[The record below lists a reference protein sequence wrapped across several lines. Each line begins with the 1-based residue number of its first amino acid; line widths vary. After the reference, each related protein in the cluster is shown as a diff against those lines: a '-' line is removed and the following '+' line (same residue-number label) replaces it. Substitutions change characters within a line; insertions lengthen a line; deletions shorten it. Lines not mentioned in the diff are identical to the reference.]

1 MSWLNKVSLSSES
14 VSLLPIK
21 MAHKHDL
28 YEASL
33 DGDLSSLWF
42 TSVPKKDSVS
52 DYIEQAMNQ
61 EAMGQALVFVVV
73 DNKSKKIIGSTRLCN
88 ADVSNKRIEIGYTW
102 YAKSYQR
109 TSVNTECKLLLLT
122 HAFEQLKCIAVVF
135 QTHWHNQKSR
145 TAIARLGAK
154 QEGVIRNHKIEAD
167 GAYRD
172 SVIFS
177 IIENEWPSVKKSLHY
192 KLSIY
197 KS

>member
-1 MSWLNKVSLSSES
+1 MSWLNTVTLSSES
-14 VSLLPIK
+14 ISLLPMK

-42 TSVPKKDSVS
+42 TSVPKKESVS
-52 DYIEQAMNQ
+52 NYIKKAMNQ
-61 EAMGQALVFVVV
+61 EVTGQALVFVVV

-88 ADVSNKRIEIGYTW
+88 ADSANKRVEIGYTW

-109 TSVNTECKLLLLT
+109 TRVNSECKLLLLT

-145 TAIARLGAK
+145 AAIARLGAK

-177 IIENEWPSVKKSLHY
+177 IIENEWPSVKKSLQY
-192 KLSIY
+192 KLSTNQ
-197 KS
+197 S